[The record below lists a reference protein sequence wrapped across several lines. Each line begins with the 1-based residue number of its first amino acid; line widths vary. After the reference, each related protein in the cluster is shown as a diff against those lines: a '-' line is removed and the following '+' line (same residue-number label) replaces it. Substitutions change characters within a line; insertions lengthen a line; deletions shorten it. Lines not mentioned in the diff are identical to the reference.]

1 MNAYETA
8 QQLGLTGTDSEIVA
22 ALKANGLTA
31 RPIRLDELLFLLN
44 NRGMLVRLIRPAD
57 TGEKW
62 AGTVVNMVLWL
73 NGNGTTEQAFAVN
86 QWFSHITNDRNNL
99 FDTTNPL
106 FASSFWSLSQ
116 LLAGG
121 QTMPSSEDFEAVA
134 ALGGGWLFAGLTVEQ
149 FAEQKA
155 AADAAAERQAIIN
168 ACIDPIT
175 AAHSAAA
182 AKLNNAQASLGPEH
196 TDGLTLEEL
205 QARCDAITAS
215 ATGEV

>member
-1 MNAYETA
+1 MNAYEKA

-22 ALKANGLTA
+22 ALKAMGLTA

-73 NGNGTTEQAFAVN
+73 NANGTPEQSFAVN

-121 QTMPSSEDFEAVA
+121 ETMPSAADFAAVA
-134 ALGGGWLFAGLTVEQ
+134 TLGGGWLFADLTVEQ
-149 FAEQKA
+149 FTAQ
-155 AADAAAERQAIIN
+155 R
-168 ACIDPIT
+168 T
-175 AAHSAAA
+175 AA
-182 AKLNNAQASLGPEH
+182 
-196 TDGLTLEEL
+196 EL
-205 QARCDAITAS
+205 QAAKQAALDSCES
-215 ATGEV
+215 ALEAARTEYRKSDSTPQSIVAAAVAVLGGA